1 MSIGEAVSG
10 VFTHMLHAIDLR
22 DWQAVRDAFAD
33 HVDIDYSSL
42 FGAPA
47 ATVSSDEHVGGWR
60 SFGGAFDATQHL
72 TGPFVTSEREGA
84 VLATTSVRAYHRIA
98 GDAGRRHLDGRRPL
112 PRAVRAPP
120 RRLADHRHHAE
131 GASTRTATWSC
142 PKIAQGSRR
151 SRRRR
156 STRSP

>member
-84 VLATTSVRAYHRIA
+84 VLGSTSVRAYHRIA
-98 GDAGRRHLDGRRPL
+98 GAPGGDTWIVAGLYHVRFVHRRAGWRIIGLTLKVSYQDGNLDL
-112 PRAVRAPP
+112 PRIARERAAAPTP
-120 RRLADHRHHAE
+120 IP
-131 GASTRTATWSC
+131 AT
-142 PKIAQGSRR
+142 P
-151 SRRRR
+151 
-156 STRSP
+156 

>member
-84 VLATTSVRAYHRIA
+84 VLGSTSVRAYHRIA
-98 GDAGRRHLDGRRPL
+98 GAPGGDTWIVAGLYHVRFVHRRAGWRIIGLTLKVTYQDGNLDL
-112 PRAVRAPP
+112 PR
-120 RRLADHRHHAE
+120 
-131 GASTRTATWSC
+131 
-142 PKIAQGSRR
+142 IAQARAAAPMPIHA
-151 SRRRR
+151 
-156 STRSP
+156 TP

>member
-47 ATVSSDEHVGGWR
+47 ATVSSDEQVGGWR

-84 VLATTSVRAYHRIA
+84 VLGSTSVRAYHRIA
-98 GDAGRRHLDGRRPL
+98 GAPGGDTWIVAGLYHVRFVHRRAGWRIIGLTLKVTYQDGNLDL
-112 PRAVRAPP
+112 PR
-120 RRLADHRHHAE
+120 
-131 GASTRTATWSC
+131 
-142 PKIAQGSRR
+142 IAQARAAAPAPIHA
-151 SRRRR
+151 
-156 STRSP
+156 TP